1 MRLIICGEGQ
11 ERKNLFTLARDLDV
25 SDRVSLLGF
34 RDDVAEIMAAC
45 DCLVFPSVHE
55 GLPVSVMEAMA
66 SRLPVVASSI
76 RGIDP
81 DLLLDRESGIL
92 LPDTE
97 AASIASAVL
106 ELIVDPVLRAHLV
119 QGAIASVRRFS
130 LEEAL
135 SATSRVYLEE
145 V

>member
-1 MRLIICGEGQ
+1 
-11 ERKNLFTLARDLDV
+11 
-25 SDRVSLLGF
+25 
-34 RDDVAEIMAAC
+34 
-45 DCLVFPSVHE
+45 
-55 GLPVSVMEAMA
+55 MEAMA